1 MAKRGRKHGRKSH
14 RRGRRGGAVSPLGYG
29 SYPASQNSGGN
40 WTTAVSNNATA
51 AAASGY
57 KTFLSNFSAGSPQQN
72 AMALNKYAMT
82 GPGQSGGSRRRR
94 ASKSRYSRRK
104 HYGGAMGGL
113 APTVGVH
120 HAGASAAPAAPAAPA
135 GAPAGA
141 SAAAPAVAS
150 ATSAPAHHSQK
161 GGMFASFG
169 SLLKEA
175 LVPLGLLAVQ
185 QTYGRKRRGS
195 KNYTRKYR
203 K

>member
-40 WTTAVSNNATA
+40 WTTSVSNNATA

-104 HYGGAMGGL
+104 HCGGAMSGM
-113 APTVGVH
+113 APAVGVPATSS
-120 HAGASAAPAAPAAPA
+120 AGASTASAAAAPAA
-135 GAPAGA
+135 
-141 SAAAPAVAS
+141 
-150 ATSAPAHHSQK
+150 TSQS

-195 KNYTRKYR
+195 KHYTRKYR

>member
-113 APTVGVH
+113 APKVGVH
-120 HAGASAAPAAPAAPA
+120 PTTAPAAAPAAAPA
-135 GAPAGA
+135 GGA
-141 SAAAPAVAS
+141 AAAPAVAS
-150 ATSAPAHHSQK
+150 ATSAASHIQK

>member
-104 HYGGAMGGL
+104 HYGGTMGGL
-113 APTVGVH
+113 APKVGVH
-120 HAGASAAPAAPAAPA
+120 STAAPA
-135 GAPAGA
+135 GGAP
-141 SAAAPAVAS
+141 AAAPAVAS
-150 ATSAPAHHSQK
+150 ATSPAPHIQK

>member
-104 HYGGAMGGL
+104 HYGGTMGGL
-113 APTVGVH
+113 APKVGVH
-120 HAGASAAPAAPAAPA
+120 PTPAAPA
-135 GAPAGA
+135 GGAP
-141 SAAAPAVAS
+141 AAAPAGG
-150 ATSAPAHHSQK
+150 APAAAPAGGAAAAPHIQK

>member
-1 MAKRGRKHGRKSH
+1 MAKRGRHYGRKSH
-14 RRGRRGGAVSPLGYG
+14 GRGRRGGASTPLGYG

-40 WTTAVSNNATA
+40 WTTAVSNNPTA

-72 AMALNKYAMT
+72 AAALNKYAMT
-82 GPGQSGGSRRRR
+82 GFGQSGGSRRRR
-94 ASKSRYSRRK
+94 AKKYGSSRKK
-104 HYGGAMGGL
+104 HHGGTMSGMP
-113 APTVGVH
+113 PTVGV
-120 HAGASAAPAAPAAPA
+120 ANTDTNTAPAAQPTKT
-135 GAPAGA
+135 GQ
-141 SAAAPAVAS
+141 
-150 ATSAPAHHSQK
+150 T

>member
-113 APTVGVH
+113 APKVGVH
-120 HAGASAAPAAPAAPA
+120 HTPAPAGGAPAAAPAA
-135 GAPAGA
+135 APAGA
-141 SAAAPAVAS
+141 SAAAPA
-150 ATSAPAHHSQK
+150 APAAPHIQK

>member
-29 SYPASQNSGGN
+29 SYPASENSGGN

-104 HYGGAMGGL
+104 HCGGAMGGL
-113 APTVGVH
+113 AHTVG
-120 HAGASAAPAAPAAPA
+120 APAAAVPAAAVPA
-135 GAPAGA
+135 AGGAPA
-141 SAAAPAVAS
+141 AAVP
-150 ATSAPAHHSQK
+150 HSQK

>member
-14 RRGRRGGAVSPLGYG
+14 RRSRRGGAVSPLGYG
-29 SYPASQNSGGN
+29 SYPASENSGGN

-104 HYGGAMGGL
+104 HCGGTMGGL

-120 HAGASAAPAAPAAPA
+120 NAGASAAPAAPA
-135 GAPAGA
+135 GA
-141 SAAAPAVAS
+141 SAAA
-150 ATSAPAHHSQK
+150 APAGGAPTAAVPHSQK

>member
-1 MAKRGRKHGRKSH
+1 MAKRGRQHGRKSH

-40 WTTAVSNNATA
+40 WTTAVSGNETA
-51 AAASGY
+51 AAASGF
-57 KTFLSNFSAGSPQQN
+57 KSFLSNFSAGSPQQN

-94 ASKSRYSRRK
+94 GRKARSSRRR
-104 HYGGAMGGL
+104 HYGGAMSGM
-113 APTVGVH
+113 APAVGVPATSS
-120 HAGASAAPAAPAAPA
+120 AGASTA
-135 GAPAGA
+135 
-141 SAAAPAVAS
+141 
-150 ATSAPAHHSQK
+150 SAPATPAASQS

-195 KNYTRKYR
+195 KHYTRKYR

>member
-14 RRGRRGGAVSPLGYG
+14 RRSRRGGAVSPLGYG
-29 SYPASQNSGGN
+29 SYPASENSGGN

-104 HYGGAMGGL
+104 HCGGTMGGL
-113 APTVGVH
+113 APKVGVH
-120 HAGASAAPAAPAAPA
+120 PAAAPAGGAAAAPAATPAATP
-135 GAPAGA
+135 
-141 SAAAPAVAS
+141 AAAP
-150 ATSAPAHHSQK
+150 HSQK